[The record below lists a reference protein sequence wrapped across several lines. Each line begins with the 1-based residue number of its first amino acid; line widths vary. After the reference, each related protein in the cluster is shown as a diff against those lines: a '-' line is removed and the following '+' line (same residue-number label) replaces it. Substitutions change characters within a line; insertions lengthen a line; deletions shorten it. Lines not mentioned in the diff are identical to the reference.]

1 MNSRTGRSR
10 DVRYAV
16 LLGLAIVGEAALT
29 LTALV
34 ACTSAPPAAPVQ
46 IETRTKVVD
55 TSCSWTKP
63 IYLNKAD
70 VLTDDTAAEILEHN
84 RAGAKNCGWKPLS
97 AK

>member
-1 MNSRTGRSR
+1 MNSRSGRSR
-10 DVRYAV
+10 DGRYAV
-16 LLGLAIVGEAALT
+16 LSWFAMGAVVELMLV
-29 LTALV
+29 ALV